1 MNYLDSAVV
10 PGTNEQVISEE
21 LKAPDTPYMTP
32 QGLHT
37 LAFTILL
44 A

>member
-10 PGTNEQVISEE
+10 PGTYQQVISEE
-21 LKAPDTPYMTP
+21 LKAPDAPHMTP
-32 QGLHT
+32 QGLHA